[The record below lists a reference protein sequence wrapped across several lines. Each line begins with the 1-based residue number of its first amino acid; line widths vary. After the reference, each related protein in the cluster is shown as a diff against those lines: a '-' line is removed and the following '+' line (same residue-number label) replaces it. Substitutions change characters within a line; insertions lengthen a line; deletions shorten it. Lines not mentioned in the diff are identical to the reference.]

1 MSNPEQLNKTIEEVW
16 RERYVVPLY
25 QRNFAWTEDQIGQL
39 LQDIYDHS
47 PIGCS
52 KKDKCDS
59 YYLGSLVLLQRR
71 DGVWE
76 VIDGQQR
83 LTALHIICRYLEIL
97 SSPRLTYDSR
107 PGVERFFKGLF
118 DSSSWNAFK
127 KECQRRN
134 ENKISRLT
142 ETLDIVE
149 NYQIQIHEG
158 ERQITL
164 KGLSEED
171 RAILSEYIRNKVIL
185 VCTPLPED
193 TDVAAY
199 FEIMNNRGEQLQSH
213 EIVKALLMRDLG
225 TNQRYIFSTIWD
237 ACSQMDISIQK
248 SLSKLRARGLFGE
261 NYDTLNLDVVDRAD
275 VGDNSLKKEYTI
287 DQILGNSFVPDNS
300 DIGEDKEDME
310 SDLRSIID
318 FPNFLMQAFRLYA
331 EVEKEK
337 ENAVPLNSDNMPVV
351 KPDFISD
358 PIDFIK
364 ALLRMRVL
372 FDKYVVKTQGDAN
385 DEESDLKWRLLR
397 PTKYEYVKN
406 GNKYSRVGL
415 VNTFSNNT
423 SSDNDEDE
431 DVNNRIVKL
440 ESMLQVTFNTA
451 RNKKWL
457 YALMSWLYKRTKD
470 NLSIDFDSLLKMLEQ
485 WALDYYRTLVEE
497 RETNNDKKPIFAAGT
512 DTPRFLFNFIDY
524 LYWLAWLA
532 SKQGKTTMRFANE
545 IGDFQFRYYNSVEHH
560 LPQSYENTDV
570 DVDLIGNLCL
580 ISRRKNSSL
589 NDKGPEEKAKIEEGL
604 QPKRLIMYKITRD
617 KRHWGKDEIEDH
629 QREIEELIA
638 QIPILLS
645 VKRPE

>member
-1 MSNPEQLNKTIEEVW
+1 MSKAEQLNKTIEEVW

-47 PIGCS
+47 PIGCF
-52 KKDKCDS
+52 KKDKCDN

-83 LTALHIICRYLEIL
+83 LTALHIICRYLGIL

-107 PGVERFFKGLF
+107 SAVERFFEGLF
-118 DSSSWNAFK
+118 DSSSWDTFK
-127 KECQRRN
+127 KECQRRT

-142 ETLDIVE
+142 ETLDTVE
-149 NYQIQIHEG
+149 NYQIQILDG
-158 ERQITL
+158 ERHITL

-261 NYDTLNLDVVDRAD
+261 NYDTLNLDIVNRAD
-275 VGDNSLKKEYTI
+275 AGDDSLKKEYTI

-300 DIGEDKEDME
+300 DIGEDNEDIV

-331 EVEKEK
+331 EVEKGK

-358 PIDFIK
+358 PMDFIK

-372 FDKYVVKTQGDAN
+372 FDKYVIKTQGDAN
-385 DEESDLKWRLLR
+385 DEESDLKWRLQR

-423 SSDNDEDE
+423 SSDNDEEE

-497 RETNNDKKPIFAAGT
+497 REKNKDKRPIFEAGT
-512 DTPRFLFNFIDY
+512 DTPHFLFNFIDY

-532 SKQGKTTMRFANE
+532 SKQGKTTVRYANE
-545 IGDFQFRYYNSVEHH
+545 IGNFQFRYYNSVEHH

-570 DVDLIGNLCL
+570 DVDMIGNLCL

-617 KRHWGKDEIEDH
+617 KRHWGKDEIEKH

>member
-1 MSNPEQLNKTIEEVW
+1 MSKAEQLNKTIEEVW

-47 PIGCS
+47 PIGCF
-52 KKDKCDS
+52 KKDKCDN

-71 DGVWE
+71 NGVWE

-83 LTALHIICRYLEIL
+83 LTALHIICRYLGIL

-107 PGVERFFKGLF
+107 PAVERFFEGLF
-118 DSSSWNAFK
+118 DSSSWDTFK
-127 KECQRRN
+127 KECQRRT

-149 NYQIQIHEG
+149 NYQIQILDG
-158 ERQITL
+158 ERHITL

-261 NYDTLNLDVVDRAD
+261 NYDTLNLDIVNRAD
-275 VGDNSLKKEYTI
+275 AGDDSLKKEYTI

-300 DIGEDKEDME
+300 DIGEDNEDIV

-331 EVEKEK
+331 EVEKGK

-358 PIDFIK
+358 PMDFIK

-385 DEESDLKWRLLR
+385 DEESDLKWRLQR

-423 SSDNDEDE
+423 SSDNDEEE

-497 RETNNDKKPIFAAGT
+497 REKNKDKRLIFEAGT
-512 DTPRFLFNFIDY
+512 DTPHFLFNFIDY

-532 SKQGKTTMRFANE
+532 SKQGKTTVRYANE
-545 IGDFQFRYYNSVEHH
+545 IGNFQFRYYNSVEHH

-570 DVDLIGNLCL
+570 DVDMIGNLCL

-617 KRHWGKDEIEDH
+617 KRHWGKDEIEEH

>member
-1 MSNPEQLNKTIEEVW
+1 MSKAEQLNKAIEEVW

-47 PIGCS
+47 PIGCF
-52 KKDKCDS
+52 KKDKCDN

-83 LTALHIICRYLEIL
+83 LTALHIICRYLGIL

-107 PGVERFFKGLF
+107 SAVERFFEGLF
-118 DSSSWNAFK
+118 DSSSWDTFK
-127 KECQRRN
+127 KECQRRT

-142 ETLDIVE
+142 ETLDTVE
-149 NYQIQIHEG
+149 NYQIQILDG
-158 ERQITL
+158 ERHITL

-261 NYDTLNLDVVDRAD
+261 NYDTLNLDIVNRAD
-275 VGDNSLKKEYTI
+275 AGDDSLKKEYTI

-300 DIGEDKEDME
+300 DIGEDNEDIV

-331 EVEKEK
+331 EVEKGK

-358 PIDFIK
+358 PMDFIK

-385 DEESDLKWRLLR
+385 DEESDLKWRLQR

-423 SSDNDEDE
+423 SSDNDEEE

-497 RETNNDKKPIFAAGT
+497 REKNKDKRPIFEAGT
-512 DTPRFLFNFIDY
+512 DTPHFLFNFIDY

-532 SKQGKTTMRFANE
+532 SKQGKTTVRYANE
-545 IGDFQFRYYNSVEHH
+545 IGNFQFRYYNSVEHH

-570 DVDLIGNLCL
+570 DVDMIGNLCL

-617 KRHWGKDEIEDH
+617 KRHWGKDEIEEH

-645 VKRPE
+645 VKHPE